1 MESKE
6 YICINYESCEK
17 AISGESI
24 SNLEASKNG
33 FKCEKCNSELQEFE
47 SKKGLN
53 LKRPLIIGIPIVIA
67 VIGIIYLLNRGN
79 NELDFDTD
87 DGINVNIPENTQGEI
102 PPFEP
107 TEEIPIPERE
117 NVNLDMIEVE
127 INAIGNKNNTSNAR
141 LGLIDDYLKY
151 FTRDSDVVILGK
163 NSGGTLDIIPIKD
176 YLERIA
182 YFKTLDG
189 IEVKE
194 MMLND
199 EGLIWELRIVENHR

>member
-1 MESKE
+1 MDRNFICENYVGCQKARDGEIFSFKE
-6 YICINYESCEK
+6 
-17 AISGESI
+17 GE
-24 SNLEASKNG
+24 LV
-33 FKCEKCNSELQEFE
+33 SENCSECKSPLVEFE

-53 LKRPLIIGIPIVIA
+53 LKRLLIIGIPIVIA

>member
-24 SNLEASKNG
+24 SNVEASKNG

-53 LKRPLIIGIPIVIA
+53 LKRPLIIGIPIVFA
-67 VIGIIYLLNRGN
+67 VIGIIYFLNRDS
-79 NELDFDTD
+79 ELDYDSD
-87 DGINVNIPENTQGEI
+87 INVNIPENTQGQI
-102 PPFEP
+102 PTTEP

-199 EGLIWELRIVENHR
+199 DGLIWELRIVENHR